1 MMYVSLC
8 EWRDLQDGHLYQAG
22 EPFPHDGRQIAA
34 ERIEMLINGKN
45 RASKPLV
52 KEVRETPT
60 ADAETPQKPK
70 RTRKTKQ

>member
-22 EPFPHDGRQIAA
+22 EPFPHDGRQIPA
-34 ERIEMLINGKN
+34 ERIATLINGKN

-52 KEVRETPT
+52 KEVKEAPM
-60 ADAETPQKPK
+60 ADAEAPQKPK

>member
-22 EPFPHDGRQIAA
+22 EPFPHDGRRIAA

-52 KEVRETPT
+52 KEVKET
-60 ADAETPQKPK
+60 ADAEAPQKPK
-70 RTRKTKQ
+70 RTRKAKQ